1 MSRTTARFLA
11 GGVAVV
17 LAATGFSG
25 VAAADT
31 TPAAAPTGSAV
42 VTENNAFLASAANNG
57 VFIVPLPNAS
67 VAYDS
72 TTGLATTLPVTGGS
86 INLSGFYGNATL
98 DGSLLFVD
106 VQTGKSV
113 LFKQL
118 AFSADRWRVTGVPVG
133 GTAPVSLLKPAG
145 TVRNSRTGTTQ
156 TLSASSLTLDTTGA
170 QFLDSQLNTTFF
182 TGGQAIG
189 SFSFTFNG

>member
-11 GGVAVV
+11 GGAAVV
-17 LAATGFSG
+17 LAVTGFSG

-31 TPAAAPTGSAV
+31 APAAPTGSAV
-42 VTENNAFLASAANNG
+42 VTENNAFLASAANSG

-72 TTGLATTLPVTGGS
+72 SVGLSTTLPVTGGS
-86 INLSGFYGNATL
+86 INLSSFYGNAAL

-118 AFSADRWRVTGVPVG
+118 AFSADSWRFTGVPNG
-133 GTAPVSLLKPAG
+133 STTPVSLLKPAG

-156 TLSASSLTLDTTGA
+156 TLTSTGLALDAAGAKFLDT
-170 QFLDSQLNTTFF
+170 QLNTTFF
-182 TGGQAIG
+182 TAGQAVG
-189 SFSFTFNG
+189 SFALTFNG